1 MSRDRERS
9 HDAGATASSSLR
21 AVFVRAVADVGL
33 FSLLINILL
42 LVIPL
47 YLLQVYDRVLP
58 SSSVETLAY
67 LSVIAVLALAFLGFL
82 DAVRAIYSQRIAA
95 AVDRKL
101 GASTFAAS
109 LGARYAGGVSPLRD
123 LASVCAFIRSR
134 GVAVLFDLPFAPA
147 FLALLYLI
155 HPVLFWLTLAGAV
168 LLLLLVVANQ
178 LAIGRNDALSAERS
192 ALASRAEQAF
202 ERNAETL
209 RAMGMI
215 ENAARVWGRHV
226 GEALVLHDRSSSA
239 NAIFSGASRA
249 LRMVLQLAILGAG
262 AWLVLQGQMT
272 AGMIFASSLVSS
284 RALQPLDQLI
294 GSWRQIVDA
303 RRAWKRLAT
312 ALAAHPAKARKLTLP
327 DPSGAISAQD
337 IFFIAPNT
345 PLGAEPILKRLN
357 FQIAAGEAVAIVGPS
372 GAGKSTLARLLV
384 GAAQP
389 TGGSVRIDG
398 ADLRTWDENQLGKHI
413 GYLAQ
418 EVELFPGSI
427 GDNVARFDA
436 EAADPAIIEA
446 AGRAGAHELILALR
460 DGYQTAVG
468 PSDRTLSGGERQR
481 IGLARAFYG
490 NPRILVLD
498 EPSTHLDGGGEMALE
513 AVLAAARAAG
523 VTTIVITHR
532 PSIAAAC
539 DRVMLLR
546 GGVIEAFGPSGEVL
560 RQPVTGKGPAAQPNT
575 VVTGS
580 FAPTIRPHSIRF
592 GS

>member
-1 MSRDRERS
+1 MTGPSGLRPVF
-9 HDAGATASSSLR
+9 LR
-21 AVFVRAVADVGL
+21 AIADVGV

-58 SSSVETLAY
+58 SSSVETLVY
-67 LSVIAVLALAFLGFL
+67 LSAIAVLALAFLGLL
-82 DAVRAIYSQRIAA
+82 DAIRAVYTQRVAA
-95 AVDRKL
+95 TVDRKL
-101 GASTFAAS
+101 GASTFAIS
-109 LGARYAGGVSPLRD
+109 LGARYAGGLSPLRD

-134 GVAVLFDLPFAPA
+134 GVAVLFDLPFAPV

-155 HPVLFWLTLAGAV
+155 HPVLFWVTVAGAV
-168 LLLLLVVANQ
+168 LLLFLVVANQ

-192 ALASRAEQAF
+192 ALASQAEQAF
-202 ERNAETL
+202 ARNAETL
-209 RAMGMI
+209 RAMGMVQ
-215 ENAARVWGRHV
+215 NASLVWGRHV
-226 GEALVLHDRSSSA
+226 AAALTFHDRSSSA
-239 NAIFSGASRA
+239 NAIFSGVSRA

-294 GSWRQIVDA
+294 GAWRQIADA
-303 RRAWKRLAT
+303 RRAWTRLEK
-312 ALAAHPAKARKLTLP
+312 ALAMRPAEPRKLILP
-327 DPSGAISAQD
+327 DPAGAISVQD
-337 IFFIAPNT
+337 VFLIAPNAKPGT
-345 PLGAEPILKRLN
+345 EPILKRLN
-357 FQIAAGEAVAIVGPS
+357 FAIGAGQALAIVGPS

-389 TGGSVRIDG
+389 TGGSIRIDG
-398 ADLRTWDENQLGKHI
+398 ADLRTWDEGQLGKHV

-427 GDNVARFDA
+427 AQNVARFDPQA
-436 EAADPAIIEA
+436 DDAAIVEAAR
-446 AGRAGAHELILALR
+446 RAQVHELILAQR
-460 DGYQTAVG
+460 DGYQTMIG
-468 PSDRTLSGGERQR
+468 PSDRALSGGERQR

-490 NPRILVLD
+490 NPRLLVLD
-498 EPSTHLDGGGEMALE
+498 EPSSHLDGSGEAALE
-513 AVLAAARAAG
+513 AVLSAARAAG
-523 VTTIVITHR
+523 VTVVVITHR
-532 PSIAAAC
+532 PAIAAAC

-546 GGVIEAFGPSGEVL
+546 GGMVEAFGPGDEVL
-560 RQPVTGKGPAAQPNT
+560 RRSVIGKAPQQST

-580 FAPTIRPHSIRF
+580 FVPTIRAGGGF